1 MTTEKATL
9 LMNMYFANDATDDEL
24 KELFVHLSESP
35 KSRLIFTEMKNIND
49 SLIRKIDLEYP
60 QAIDTRLSSLL
71 ITEKKDSFLHRKYAL
86 SFTSALLSTF
96 LIGMLSVIVFSLF
109 SRTLSTQEMV
119 ERQQTLKMLS
129 AAGEQIDQRSHH

>member
-9 LMNMYFANDATDDEL
+9 LMNMYFANDATDEEL
-24 KELFVHLSESP
+24 KELFVHLSESS
-35 KSRLIFTEMKNIND
+35 KSRSIFTSMKNLNEA
-49 SLIRKIDLEYP
+49 LIRKIDLAYP
-60 QAIDTRLSSLL
+60 QAIDIRLPSLL

-119 ERQQTLKMLS
+119 EQQQTLKMLS
-129 AAGEQIDQRSHH
+129 AAGEQIEQRSHH